1 MTKVA
6 AFLTLC
12 VSRSL
17 FEFRQFINA
26 GFMAE
31 PDHVSAVA
39 AGTFDV
45 VTGSSSPNSAQMWQ
59 FDGRHGGSRKL
70 RLGARVLAATLALL
84 VMTACGGGWSG
95 NDGLLPTITKQP
107 ASQTVTVGQTATFS
121 VTATGSGTL
130 TYQWYANG
138 TAITGAT
145 LTTYTTPAT
154 TSTNSGEVFTVTVSN
169 AAGSVTSTPATLT
182 VAAISST
189 VPPDAPLIVTQPAN
203 QTVQVGQTAT
213 FSVTASGSAPL
224 TYQWYKGSVAITGA
238 TSSTY
243 TTPATVSGDSGS
255 VFTVSVTNAQG
266 TVTSGPATLTVTT
279 APPTATAPSI
289 TKQPVSQTVA
299 AGQTAT
305 FSVTAAGTGP
315 LSYQWYVGGVAV
327 SGATSSTYT
336 TPATTSGESG
346 SEYTVTVTNT
356 AGTVTS
362 TGADLTVTSGPVITK
377 QPVSQTVTLG
387 QTATFSVTATGSA
400 PLTYQWSKG
409 GSPIAGATSSTY
421 TTPVTVSG
429 DSGSIFTVTVSNPDG
444 TVTSNPATLTVT
456 TAPVITTQPANQT
469 VTVGQS
475 ATFSVTA
482 AGTGPLTYQWSKG
495 GAPIAGATSSTYT
508 TPATVSGDSGSV
520 FTVTVSN
527 SVGTATSN
535 PATLTVTTAPVIT
548 VPPANQ
554 TVTAGQTATFSV
566 TAAGTGPLTYQWS
579 KGGVPI
585 AGATSSTY
593 TTPATVS
600 GDSGSTFSVTVTN
613 SAGTATGGPA
623 TLTVV
628 TAPTITTP
636 ASQTVTVGQTATFS
650 VTSTGTTPMTYQWY
664 KGGSAIVGATST
676 TYMTPATVT
685 GDSGSIFTVTAT
697 NSAGTATSG
706 PATLTVISLPTIT
719 SQPANQTVNAG
730 QTAGFSVTASGTGP
744 LTYQWYKG
752 GAAISGATA
761 TTYTTP
767 ATVSGDSGSIFTV
780 TVTNAAGTVTSSPA
794 TLTVNTAPTITT
806 QPASQTVTVGQTATF
821 SVTASGTAPLTY
833 QWYKGG
839 SPIAGATSSTYTTP
853 ATVIGD
859 SGSQFTVTVTNVAG
873 SANSAAATLTV
884 KNSTPVASS
893 LVCSPSAPGYN
904 ASVSLIPTF
913 SGGTAVIGSTGV
925 GSVDITP
932 SAVSGSSYPTPD
944 LTASKTYTLSVTGTG
959 GTVVSATC
967 TATPTSVTISNISP
981 ANETIAP
988 GQQTFSATATGG
1000 ATDSLTWTSTAG
1012 TFAGDVWTS
1021 PNTVGT
1027 YTITAT
1033 SVDEPSVSTTTSVTI
1048 SLPVIVTQPSSE
1060 NVCTNAATTL
1070 TVVAKYATS
1079 YQWNLNGKPITGA
1092 TSSSYFIPSAIAMD
1106 AGSYTVT
1113 VTNKAGSITS
1123 NAATVVVGSSI
1134 TSNPVSL
1141 TINVNQTA
1149 TFSVA
1154 AAGEA
1159 PFSYQWYSQIPG
1171 KTGVAIPGATSST
1184 YTTPVATILPN
1195 GIEYYAE
1202 VTDSC
1207 GVLTSSSATL
1217 TILSQNS
1224 PPTIITQPVSQTV
1237 AVGGTATFTV
1247 VAAGS
1252 PTLIYQWYRVP
1263 AGSTTGT
1270 AISGATS
1277 TSYTVP
1283 ATETAIAND
1292 QDAYYVIITNSYG
1305 QAASLNAIL
1314 SVGSGILITK
1324 QPVDAYVNAGAS
1336 ATFSVTATSTLTLSY
1351 QWYEAPPGSS
1361 TFTAIP
1367 GATSASY
1374 TQTST
1379 TTAETGSVFYV
1390 VVSNGFTTSV
1400 TSTSAA
1406 LFVGALSGI
1415 GNLCDGWTWLGNAQ
1429 APSTSCSIQL
1439 VPPTFQQQGAI
1450 VWPTLISPGDLQLS
1464 FTVTISKTSNPPA
1477 DGFALVLGD
1486 PSLGATL
1493 TSVGMPGE
1501 GLGAEGIPGFVLAFD
1516 DYEDPGDPPVPYLGV
1531 GRGQVAY
1538 WENVYYTVNRSIPPL
1553 AAPGATKSH
1562 NYVIS
1567 IVQGMMTVTM
1577 DGTQVFSGAVT
1588 VPPVAY
1594 LYFTAATGA
1603 DFEETVISNL
1613 SATVSAPSN

>member
-1 MTKVA
+1 MTNVA
-6 AFLTLC
+6 AYLSLC

-17 FEFRQFINA
+17 FELRQLVRA
-26 GFMAE
+26 GF
-31 PDHVSAVA
+31 
-39 AGTFDV
+39 
-45 VTGSSSPNSAQMWQ
+45 VTER
-59 FDGRHGGSRKL
+59 DRGSRKL
-70 RLGARVLAATLALL
+70 RFGATRAVVATLALL

-107 ASQTVTVGQTATFS
+107 VSQTVTVGQTATFS

-138 TAITGAT
+138 TAIADAT
-145 LTTYTTPAT
+145 STTYTTPAT
-154 TSTNSGEVFTVTVSN
+154 KSTNSGEVFTVTVSN

-224 TYQWYKGSVAITGA
+224 TYQWFVGGVAITGA

-243 TTPATVSGDSGS
+243 TTPATVSSDSGS
-255 VFTVSVTNAQG
+255 LFTVSVTNAQG
-266 TVTSGPATLTVTT
+266 TITSNPATLTVTT
-279 APPTATAPSI
+279 APPTATAPTI

-315 LSYQWYVGGVAV
+315 LSYQWYVGGVAI

-336 TPATTSGESG
+336 TPATTSSESG
-346 SEYTVTVTNT
+346 SAYTVTVSNS
-356 AGTVTS
+356 AGSVTS
-362 TGADLTVTSGPVITK
+362 TSADLTVTSGPVITK

-409 GSPIAGATSSTY
+409 GVPIPGATSSTY

-456 TAPVITTQPANQT
+456 TAPVITVPPASQT
-469 VTVGQS
+469 VTVGQT

-482 AGTGPLTYQWSKG
+482 VGTGPLTYQWSKG
-495 GAPIAGATSSTYT
+495 GVPITGATSSTYT
-508 TPATVSGDSGSV
+508 TPATVSGDSGST
-520 FTVTVSN
+520 FTVTVTN
-527 SVGTATSN
+527 SVGSATGG
-535 PATLTVTTAPVIT
+535 PATLTVTTVPVIT

-554 TVTAGQTATFSV
+554 TVNAGQTATFSV

-600 GDSGSTFSVTVTN
+600 GDSGSTFTVTVTN
-613 SAGTATGGPA
+613 SAGSATGGPA
-623 TLTVV
+623 TLTVN
-628 TAPTITTP
+628 TAPTVTTP

-650 VTSTGTTPMTYQWY
+650 VTATGTTPMTYQWY
-664 KGGSAIVGATST
+664 KGGAAIPGATAT
-676 TYMTPATVT
+676 TYTTPATVI
-685 GDSGSIFTVTAT
+685 GDSGSTFTVTAT
-697 NSAGTATSG
+697 NSAGSATSG
-706 PATLTVISLPTIT
+706 AATLTVISAPTIT

-730 QTAGFSVTASGTGP
+730 QTASFSVTASGTGP

-752 GAAISGATA
+752 GAAISGATS

-780 TVTNAAGTVTSSPA
+780 TVTNAAGSTPSNQA
-794 TLTVNTAPTITT
+794 TLTVNTAPTVTT
-806 QPASQTVTVGQTATF
+806 PASQTVTVGQTATF
-821 SVTASGTAPLTY
+821 SVTSTGTTPITY
-833 QWYKGG
+833 QWYKG
-839 SPIAGATSSTYTTP
+839 STLIAGATSSTYTTP

-859 SGSQFTVTVTNVAG
+859 NGSQFTVTVTNVAG
-873 SANSAAATLTV
+873 SATSGAATLTV

-904 ASVSLIPTF
+904 ASASLIPTF

-925 GSVDITP
+925 GSVDITA
-932 SAVSGSSYPTPD
+932 SAVTGSSYPTPD
-944 LTASKTYTLSVTGTG
+944 LITSKTYTLSVTGTG

-967 TATPTSVTISNISP
+967 TATPTSVTISAISP

-988 GQQTFSATATGG
+988 GQQTFSATVTGG
-1000 ATDSLTWTSTAG
+1000 ATDSLTWTATGG
-1012 TFAGDVWTS
+1012 TFAGDVWKS

-1033 SVDEPSVSTTTSVTI
+1033 SVDEPSVSATTTMTV

-1060 NVCTNAATTL
+1060 NICTNAATTL
-1070 TVVAKYATS
+1070 SVVAKYATS
-1079 YQWNLNGKPITGA
+1079 YQWNLNGTPIAGA
-1092 TSSSYFIPSAIAMD
+1092 TSSSYFIASAITID
-1106 AGSYTVT
+1106 AGNYTVT
-1113 VTNKAGSITS
+1113 VTNKAGSVTS
-1123 NAATVVVGSSI
+1123 NVATVVVGSSI

-1141 TINVNQTA
+1141 TINAAQTA

-1154 AAGEA
+1154 ATGEA
-1159 PFSYQWYSQIPG
+1159 PFSYQWYLKIPG
-1171 KTGVAIPGATSST
+1171 AQAGTAITGATSST
-1184 YTTPVATILPN
+1184 YTTPAAVINNN
-1195 GIEYYAE
+1195 GNQYYAE
-1202 VTDSC
+1202 VTNACST
-1207 GVLTSSSATL
+1207 LTSSSATL
-1217 TILSQNS
+1217 TVITGKS

-1237 AVGGTATFTV
+1237 AVGGTATFNV
-1247 VAAGS
+1247 VAVGS
-1252 PTLIYQWYRVP
+1252 PTLVYQWYRIPV
-1263 AGSTTGT
+1263 GSVNGT
-1270 AISGATS
+1270 AISGANS

-1283 ATETAIAND
+1283 ATETTISDD

-1305 QAASLNAIL
+1305 QAASLNALL
-1314 SVGSGILITK
+1314 SVGSGIKITK
-1324 QPVDAYVNAGAS
+1324 QPTDVYVNTGAPG
-1336 ATFSVTATSTLTLSY
+1336 TFSVTATSALTLSY

-1374 TQTST
+1374 TVTST

-1390 VVSNGFTTSV
+1390 VVSNSSTTSV
-1400 TSTSAA
+1400 TSASAA
-1406 LFVGALSGI
+1406 LFVGPLSGI
-1415 GNLCDGWTWLGNAQ
+1415 GNLCDGWTWIGNAQ
-1429 APSTSCSIQL
+1429 APTPACTIQL
-1439 VPPTFQQQGAI
+1439 VPATYQQQGAI

-1464 FTVTISKTSNPPA
+1464 FTVTTSDASTPPA

-1531 GRGQVAY
+1531 GRGEVAY
-1538 WENVYYTVNRSIPPL
+1538 WENVYYTVNESITRL
-1553 AAPGATKSH
+1553 ASPGVTVS
-1562 NYVIS
+1562 NNFVVS

-1577 DGTQVFSGAVT
+1577 NGTQVFSGAVT

-1603 DFEETVISNL
+1603 DYEQTVISNL